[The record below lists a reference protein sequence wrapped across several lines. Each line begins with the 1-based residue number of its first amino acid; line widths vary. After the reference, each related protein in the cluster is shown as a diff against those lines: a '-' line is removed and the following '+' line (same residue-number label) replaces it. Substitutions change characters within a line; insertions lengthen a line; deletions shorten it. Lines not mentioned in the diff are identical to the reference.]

1 MPNMLAMW
9 MALSPATGPMALQKT
24 AREVIHLPISAEG
37 CRWEALDAQF
47 SNPCYLLAM
56 WFGKVAETSLCSF
69 VYHNGDNND
78 HLIYEDVHI
87 KHLMYNDSA

>member
-1 MPNMLAMW
+1 
-9 MALSPATGPMALQKT
+9 
-24 AREVIHLPISAEG
+24 
-37 CRWEALDAQF
+37 
-47 SNPCYLLAM
+47 M

-87 KHLMYNDSA
+87 KHLIYNDSA